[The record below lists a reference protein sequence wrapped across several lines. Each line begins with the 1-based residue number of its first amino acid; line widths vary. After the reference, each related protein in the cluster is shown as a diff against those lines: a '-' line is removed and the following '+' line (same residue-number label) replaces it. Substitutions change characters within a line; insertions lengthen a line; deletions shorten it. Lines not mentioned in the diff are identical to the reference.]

1 MDIKQIVDKCG
12 KSKADIARE
21 METSPSYI
29 TQLVSGKP
37 EPTLRKL
44 QQLADI
50 IGCKRWEFFIDEM
63 DIDDV
68 ARAFGLVRPSQTE
81 QQTIHLDKIGDM
93 PIIPCPVPPEK
104 PEKPATQAVQQA
116 IVCPHCGGAMA
127 ITVTPCQQE

>member
-1 MDIKQIVDKCG
+1 MDIKQIVERQG
-12 KSKADIARE
+12 IQKAEIARQ

-29 TQLVSGKP
+29 SQLVSGQP

-68 ARAFGLVRPSQTE
+68 AKAFGLVRPSEAAQR
-81 QQTIHLDKIGDM
+81 TIHLDKIGDI
-93 PIIPCPVPPEK
+93 PIAPCRVP
-104 PEKPATQAVQQA
+104 PEKPATQAVAMQQA
-116 IVCPHCGGAMA
+116 LVCPHCGGAMVVEVKKIA
-127 ITVTPCQQE
+127 SPD

>member
-1 MDIKQIVDKCG
+1 MDIKQIVERQG
-12 KSKADIARE
+12 IQKAEIARQ

-29 TQLVSGKP
+29 SQLVSGQP

-63 DIDDV
+63 NIDDV
-68 ARAFGLVRPSQTE
+68 ARVFGLVRPSEAAQR
-81 QQTIHLDKIGDM
+81 TILLPKIGEI
-93 PIIPCPVPPEK
+93 PIAPCATP

-116 IVCPHCGGAMA
+116 IVCPHCGEAMA